1 MLSTHNQPGI
11 VIFAHGSSVET
22 ANEAVRRV
30 AADFA
35 HQGGFEHVEPAFLE
49 KGIPDLAGAVRLL
62 AARGIRDVHVLPY
75 FLTLGIH
82 LQRDLPAMV
91 AAVEA
96 ELPGVTVTVAPPLD
110 GHPAMIAVLL
120 DRARQA
126 LGERSGA
133 A

>member
-1 MLSTHNQPGI
+1 MLSTNNHPGI

-30 AADFA
+30 AAGFA
-35 HQGGFEHVEPAFLE
+35 HQGGYTHVEPAFLE
-49 KGIPDLAGAVRLL
+49 KGTPDLAGAVRLL
-62 AARGIRDVHVLPY
+62 AARGVRDVHVLPY

-110 GHPAMIAVLL
+110 GHPAMITALL
-120 DRARQA
+120 DRARHA
-126 LGERSGA
+126 LPERNGA